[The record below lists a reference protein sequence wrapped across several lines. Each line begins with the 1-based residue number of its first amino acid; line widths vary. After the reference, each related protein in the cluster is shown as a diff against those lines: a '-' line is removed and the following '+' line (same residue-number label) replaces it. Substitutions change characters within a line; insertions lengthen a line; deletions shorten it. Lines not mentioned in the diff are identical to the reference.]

1 MDLST
6 QPEWVKYAVVAGV
19 VLVTYFVV
27 RRIVLPIFQG
37 IAHRTKV
44 QWDDVLADPG
54 LLRRISWVLPP
65 VAAWIAIPLVGIDG
79 TLVERITQ
87 ALLVISAMVALS
99 AVLRAAN
106 EYYLLYAPTSDRPIK
121 GYLQVVMII
130 GMIFGAIVVV
140 ATLSGAELGG
150 VLTGLGAVT
159 AVLILVFQ
167 STILSIVASL
177 QLAGNDMVRLGDWI
191 EVPGTRVDGEVI
203 DVALHTVKVQNWD
216 KTIAT
221 IPTHDL
227 VTSSFVNWR
236 GMSDAGARRIKRSL
250 SIDQTSVRFLT
261 AEEIDRHSSFEPLA
275 SYMEEKRLQLEHQ
288 PEPPPGMKGDPR
300 RLTNLGTFRAY
311 AQAYLDRHPRLEKEG
326 FTSMVRQLPPGPD
339 GVELELYVFSSTTVW
354 VEYEGIQSDIFDH
367 LLAMLPEFGLRLFQH
382 PTGADVRSAGTFGR

>member
-311 AQAYLDRHPRLEKEG
+311 AQAYLNRHPRLEKEG

-367 LLAMLPEFGLRLFQH
+367 LLAILPEFGLRVFQQ
-382 PTGADVRSAGTFGR
+382 PGGADVRSAGTVGR

>member
-1 MDLST
+1 MDLSS
-6 QPEWVKYAVVAGV
+6 QPDGMKYLIVVGV
-19 VLVTYFVV
+19 VLVTYFLV
-27 RRIVLPIFQG
+27 RRIVLPIFQR

-44 QWDDVLADPG
+44 TWDDVLADPG
-54 LLRRISWVLPP
+54 LLRRLSWVLPP
-65 VAAWIAIPLVGIDG
+65 ITAWVTIPLLGFEGTTID
-79 TLVERITQ
+79 RITT
-87 ALLVISAMVALS
+87 ALLIISAMVALS
-99 AVLRAAN
+99 AILRAAN

-130 GMIFGAIVVV
+130 GLIFGAILTI

-191 EVPGTRVDGEVI
+191 EVPGTRVDGDVI

-236 GMSDAGARRIKRSL
+236 GMSESGGRRIKRSL
-250 SIDQTSVRFLT
+250 TIDQTSVRFLST
-261 AEEIDRHSSFEPLA
+261 EEIDRWMAFEPIA
-275 SYMEEKRLQLEHQ
+275 EYMEVKRDELAGQTPAADGLE
-288 PEPPPGMKGDPR
+288 GDPR

-311 AQAYLDRHPRLEKEG
+311 AEAYLRRRSDLQQDQ
-326 FTSMVRQLPPGPD
+326 FTKMVRQLPPGPD
-339 GVELELYVFSSTTVW
+339 GVAIELYVFTATTDW
-354 VEYEGIQSDIFDH
+354 VEYEGIQADIFDH
-367 LLAMLPEFGLRLFQH
+367 LLAMLPEFDLTLFQH
-382 PTGADVRSAGTFGR
+382 PTGTDVRAAGSLGR

>member
-6 QPEWVKYAVVAGV
+6 QPDWVKYGVVLGI
-19 VLVTYFVV
+19 VLVTYLVV
-27 RRIVLPIFQG
+27 RRVVLPILQG
-37 IAHRTKV
+37 VAHRTKV

-54 LLRRISWVLPP
+54 LLRRLSWVLPP
-65 VAAWIAIPLVGIDG
+65 IAAWVAVPLVGIDG
-79 TLVERITQ
+79 TFVERITQ
-87 ALLVISAMVALS
+87 ALLIVSAMVALN

-130 GMIFGAIVVV
+130 GMIFGAIVIV
-140 ATLSGAELGG
+140 ATLSGAALGG

-191 EVPGTRVDGEVI
+191 EVPGTRVDGDVI

-236 GMSDAGARRIKRSL
+236 GMSESGGRRIKRSL
-250 SIDQTSVRFLT
+250 TIDQTSVRFLT
-261 AEEIDRHSSFEPLA
+261 SAEIDRWLAFEPIA
-275 SYMEEKRLQLEHQ
+275 EYMEVKRGELAAQA
-288 PEPPPGMKGDPR
+288 PSADGMEGDPR

-311 AQAYLDRHPRLEKEG
+311 TEAYLRRRPDLKQDQ
-326 FTSMVRQLPPGPD
+326 FTKMVRQLPPGPD
-339 GVELELYVFSSTTVW
+339 GVAMELYVFTDTTDW
-354 VEYEGIQSDIFDH
+354 VLYEGIQADIFDH
-367 LLAMLPEFGLRLFQH
+367 LLAMLPEFGLTLFQH
-382 PTGADVRSAGTFGR
+382 PTGTDVRAAGSLGR